1 MVNKVRNKLEFP
13 KIKQK
18 KNLKDQNGYD
28 KQKFKTKLGFE
39 FNWVLKSL
47 YNYNYILLLIIIIIK
62 CTVHEI
68 SNKSCLLFNF

>member
-1 MVNKVRNKLEFP
+1 MVNKVKNKLEFP

-39 FNWVLKSL
+39 KP
-47 YNYNYILLLIIIIIK
+47 I
-62 CTVHEI
+62 
-68 SNKSCLLFNF
+68 